1 MTPTK
6 CFTVSGLA
14 QGQPRPAY
22 DSVRSINGEV
32 LAENSI
38 FVCYDAEVP
47 SPENVVPSH
56 LPVREQRGLVLPSN
70 CHTDAILDLKSVDLP
85 SKMMLSC
92 DRAGIVKMWR

>member
-32 LAENSI
+32 LAENSL

-47 SPENVVPSH
+47 SPYRWYHLTCPSASSEGSCCQ
-56 LPVREQRGLVLPSN
+56 LPHR
-70 CHTDAILDLKSVDLP
+70 CHS
-85 SKMMLSC
+85 
-92 DRAGIVKMWR
+92 